1 MSDLKDNNLEI
12 CRSKYLAEKVI
23 FVDGL
28 AGCGKT
34 LISSIVS
41 SFNQV
46 ELLSYCYAIE
56 WICYEW
62 WSSC

>member
-28 AGCGKT
+28 GGCGKT
-34 LISSIVS
+34 LFSKLVS
-41 SFNQV
+41 TFDRV
-46 ELLSYCYAIE
+46 ELLNFSYEIE
-56 WICYEW
+56 LI
-62 WSSC
+62 